1 MPRSLPGLVLAGALL
16 LAGCSLGSKN
26 AEEPVE
32 QLPITKAQLAAMVL
46 PRAELGTIAA
56 GTKPAPDGG
65 AVDNAEAADSSLD
78 PADTGR
84 SLRSDG
90 RLNGHRAYFVDGDL
104 AALERR
110 GGVFLVGTEVELLE
124 DPVYAA
130 QYLHKQLGDFERFQ
144 GKQDDGSTLSG
155 VASFEVTGI
164 GDEAGGLRATTSR
177 GKQKLHLTAVAFRR
191 DRIVAVAAVIRADD
205 HDAEREARA
214 LAVKLD
220 NQVQSVLAD
229 LTVQPPPAETTSTE
243 TAPAAAAERL
253 PEVTLAAE
261 DVGTGAVPVGEGAF
275 VERSYS
281 GFQRTFEDIVVGH
294 SHLMRLQARTIAYD
308 TPEQA
313 AIAFKVVSQ
322 DVGRESFAAGIA
334 RAFGEA
340 TSVRPTNV
348 RVRSLRARAGGG
360 VGLAAT
366 FELVGAEFR
375 MVSFFVRS
383 GRYVQS
389 VTGICRPDGIDQG
402 DVERL
407 ARRAQA
413 RLVA

>member
-1 MPRSLPGLVLAGALL
+1 
-16 LAGCSLGSKN
+16 
-26 AEEPVE
+26 
-32 QLPITKAQLAAMVL
+32 
-46 PRAELGTIAA
+46 
-56 GTKPAPDGG
+56 
-65 AVDNAEAADSSLD
+65 
-78 PADTGR
+78 
-84 SLRSDG
+84 
-90 RLNGHRAYFVDGDL
+90 LNGHRAYFVDGDL
-104 AALERR
+104 AALERH

-164 GDEAGGLRATTSR
+164 GDEAGGLRAVTTR
-177 GKQKLHLTAVAFRR
+177 GKQKLRLTAVAFRR
-191 DRIVAVAAVIRADD
+191 DRIVAVAAVIRADND
-205 HDAEREARA
+205 DAEREARA

-220 NQVQSVLAD
+220 SQIQSVLAD
-229 LTVQPPPAETTSTE
+229 LTVEPPPAETTTD
-243 TAPAAAAERL
+243 TTPAAAERL

-261 DVGTGAVPVGEGAF
+261 DVGAHAVPAGEGAF

-281 GFQRTFEDIVVGH
+281 GYQRTFENIVVGH

-308 TPEQA
+308 TPKQA
-313 AIAFKVVSQ
+313 AVAFKLVSQ
-322 DVGRESFAAGIA
+322 DIGRESFAAGIA
-334 RAFGEA
+334 RAFGEE
-340 TSVRPTNV
+340 TSVRPTDV
-348 RVRSLRARAGGG
+348 RVRALRPQAGGG
-360 VGLAAT
+360 VGLAAA